1 MSVHRGKWAVVG
13 LLGATGLS
21 VAGNA
26 ITGIAIPWLVL
37 ERTGSPGL
45 AGLMAAAAL
54 GPLALSILFGGALV
68 DRWGRRRTSI
78 VADVLSAS
86 AVAALPI
93 IDSTLGLNT
102 ALIAVLVA
110 LGAVFDGP
118 GMAARES
125 LRPDVARH
133 AGVPLE
139 RVNSWGEALEGL
151 GNLVAPAIAAVFI
164 ATMGATSTLWV
175 TVGMFLG
182 AVLLTWI
189 AIPRDMPRTT
199 EPEPYFRAVA
209 SGFRFVWRAPA
220 LRAAGLAAML
230 LVLFLAPISIVLTAQ
245 AQAAADPALLGLVMT
260 MFGAGGIVGAVVY
273 GAVAHRMRRRPVLLW
288 GLVATGVGIALFAVF
303 PSAVGMAVL
312 AAVAGVACAPINPV
326 TSVIIQERT
335 PEHLR
340 GRVIGSVGSLAL
352 LAGPIGMALVGALL
366 EAGSPALSFVVIG
379 AGCLLAAAYAA
390 RTPGLRDIEAPSP
403 AGGLGPLLAGPADHR
418 DDQAQH
424 ADADPGARLPLQ
436 RPAHQQPVA
445 VKDLRDDG

>member
-1 MSVHRGKWAVVG
+1 
-13 LLGATGLS
+13 
-21 VAGNA
+21 
-26 ITGIAIPWLVL
+26 
-37 ERTGSPGL
+37 
-45 AGLMAAAAL
+45 
-54 GPLALSILFGGALV
+54 
-68 DRWGRRRTSI
+68 
-78 VADVLSAS
+78 
-86 AVAALPI
+86 
-93 IDSTLGLNT
+93 
-102 ALIAVLVA
+102 
-110 LGAVFDGP
+110 
-118 GMAARES
+118 
-125 LRPDVARH
+125 
-133 AGVPLE
+133 
-139 RVNSWGEALEGL
+139 
-151 GNLVAPAIAAVFI
+151 
-164 ATMGATSTLWV
+164 
-175 TVGMFLG
+175 
-182 AVLLTWI
+182 
-189 AIPRDMPRTT
+189 
-199 EPEPYFRAVA
+199 
-209 SGFRFVWRAPA
+209 
-220 LRAAGLAAML
+220 
-230 LVLFLAPISIVLTAQ
+230 
-245 AQAAADPALLGLVMT
+245 MT